1 MKTIKQLVGKPIGEV
16 FQEAGLIN
24 SGQLQVALMEKD
36 IYPDLELEEIL
47 LLHGWLKQ
55 KTVDFFMGMFDK
67 PYFDK
72 TLIIGQ
78 LLYQAGLLSKQEIKL
93 ITSAQQ
99 KMGLGFGSVA
109 ALKGF
114 IKQETLD
121 FFLKYFILERQPVT
135 ISQTKKTL
143 PQFSSQPTKA
153 TSVKPSISST
163 KNNVKKP
170 QKDDYSFN
178 TLLKEMKVNPQ
189 EKSISSYEELVE
201 SGLDDIPWID

>member
-1 MKTIKQLVGKPIGEV
+1 MKTIKHLIGKPIGEI

-36 IYPDLELEEIL
+36 LYPDLELEEIL

-55 KTVDFFMGMFDK
+55 KTVDFFIEMFNK

-93 ITSAQQ
+93 ITSEQQ
-99 KMGLGFGSVA
+99 KMGLGFGTVA
-109 ALKGF
+109 VLKGF
-114 IKQETLD
+114 IKQATLD

-143 PQFSSQPTKA
+143 PQFSSQPQ
-153 TSVKPSISST
+153 
-163 KNNVKKP
+163 NNVKKP
-170 QKDDYSFN
+170 QMDDYSFN
-178 TLLKEMKVNPQ
+178 NLLKEIKVNPQ